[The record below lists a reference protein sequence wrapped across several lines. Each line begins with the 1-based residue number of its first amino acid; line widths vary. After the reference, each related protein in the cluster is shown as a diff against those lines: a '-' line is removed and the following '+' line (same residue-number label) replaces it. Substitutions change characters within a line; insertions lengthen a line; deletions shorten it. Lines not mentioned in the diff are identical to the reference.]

1 MKTNFY
7 GFVSGTTNRERERER
22 TQLFSSLS
30 TTDTNPPFSKNK
42 PNRISHKRQQ
52 KKRKKLSLWKKKGT
66 KAEDNRPK
74 ISIKQKRNHQTR

>member
-7 GFVSGTTNRERERER
+7 GFVSGATNREREKGREPN
-22 TQLFSSLS
+22 FSQVS

-52 KKRKKLSLWKKKGT
+52 KKKKK
-66 KAEDNRPK
+66 K
-74 ISIKQKRNHQTR
+74 IIIMGKKREQKQKTTDQKF